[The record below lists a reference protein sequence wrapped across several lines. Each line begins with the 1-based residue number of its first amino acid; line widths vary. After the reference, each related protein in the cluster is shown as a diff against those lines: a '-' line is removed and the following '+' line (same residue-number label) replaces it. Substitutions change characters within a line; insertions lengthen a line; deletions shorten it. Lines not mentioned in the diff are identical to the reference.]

1 MDLVGRLGPV
11 DRGDGARIAS
21 YRSADACPRLRHHG
35 ALASLDGGA
44 YHRSGNFSASPP
56 TTGGSQRH
64 LSTLLT
70 PLHNQPE
77 NLAARLLYRFG
88 SIARIAQ
95 ATEAELRQICLV
107 GENWVEAFVGIRQL
121 IHDGM
126 REKLFRTRLGTDRQT
141 LLTYLLMTMRNL
153 REERMVAIFADR
165 EGFVIAEEVLAEGG
179 ETHVALTPRKI
190 FGRALN
196 LDARQILLA
205 HNHPSG
211 WAEPS
216 EQDVRL
222 TQSLCRQADELG
234 LSIEDHLIVGAREVV
249 SMKERGLI

>member
-1 MDLVGRLGPV
+1 
-11 DRGDGARIAS
+11 
-21 YRSADACPRLRHHG
+21 
-35 ALASLDGGA
+35 
-44 YHRSGNFSASPP
+44 
-56 TTGGSQRH
+56 
-64 LSTLLT
+64 
-70 PLHNQPE
+70 
-77 NLAARLLYRFG
+77 
-88 SIARIAQ
+88 
-95 ATEAELRQICLV
+95 
-107 GENWVEAFVGIRQL
+107 
-121 IHDGM
+121 
-126 REKLFRTRLGTDRQT
+126 
-141 LLTYLLMTMRNL
+141 
-153 REERMVAIFADR
+153 MVAIFADR

-179 ETHVALTPRKI
+179 EAHVAFTPRKI